1 MSRRILAVLLAVLVA
16 AIVLFAT
23 RDSSSEIS
31 VTQTLRTVD
40 LVASVN
46 AINVDSGWSQEN
58 GVTRGGA
65 MRLSLDDLRVLT
77 VQEGTLA
84 AEYGSTS
91 ACTDFVKPNACVLL
105 ADMLGDAVVW
115 FALVPSDVLAG
126 REFLTL
132 PGLVDMQ
139 ANGDEGVLR
148 NGWVRFN
155 YNDAHFKIDIHVQP
169 VWINIISRF
178 HIEML
183 HPEELVRDMSGAI
196 FYIITIDTK
205 WFKKP
210 FMLSNSDAAVSTV
223 RLVWYLVTYLCACSS
238 QPQSLQ

>member
-1 MSRRILAVLLAVLVA
+1 LSRRILAVLLAVLVA

-23 RDSSSEIS
+23 RESSSEIS

-46 AINVDSGWSQEN
+46 SINVDSGWSQEN

-65 MRLSLDDLRVLT
+65 VRMSLDDLRVLT

-84 AEYGSTS
+84 ADYGSTS

-115 FALVPSDVLAG
+115 FALVPSDALAG

-132 PGLVDMQ
+132 PGLVDMR
-139 ANGDEGVLR
+139 ANGDEGILR
-148 NGWVRFN
+148 NGWVVKLATPVKRECGDSPTSSLRDFITRFP
-155 YNDAHFKIDIHVQP
+155 DQLSK
-169 VWINIISRF
+169 
-178 HIEML
+178 
-183 HPEELVRDMSGAI
+183 
-196 FYIITIDTK
+196 TIMNLTTD
-205 WFKKP
+205 
-210 FMLSNSDAAVSTV
+210 NVVSV
-223 RLVWYLVTYLCACSS
+223 KCK
-238 QPQSLQ
+238 

>member
-126 REFLTL
+126 REFITL

-148 NGWVRFN
+148 NGWVVKLATPVKRECGEATTSSLRDFITRFP
-155 YNDAHFKIDIHVQP
+155 DQ
-169 VWINIISRF
+169 
-178 HIEML
+178 
-183 HPEELVRDMSGAI
+183 
-196 FYIITIDTK
+196 
-205 WFKKP
+205 
-210 FMLSNSDAAVSTV
+210 LSKSIVNLTTDNVVSV
-223 RLVWYLVTYLCACSS
+223 KCK
-238 QPQSLQ
+238 

>member
-16 AIVLFAT
+16 VIFVFAT
-23 RDSSSEIS
+23 RDSSLEIS
-31 VTQTLRTVD
+31 VPQTLHKID

-46 AINVDSGWSQEN
+46 SINVDSTWSQEN

-65 MRLSLDDLRVLT
+65 IRLSLDDLRVLT
-77 VQEGTLA
+77 VQDGTLT
-84 AEYGSTS
+84 AEYGSML

-139 ANGDEGVLR
+139 ANGDEGILR
-148 NGWVRFN
+148 NGWVVKLATPVKRECGDVVTSSLRDFITRFP
-155 YNDAHFKIDIHVQP
+155 DQLSKIIVNLTTDNV
-169 VWINIISRF
+169 
-178 HIEML
+178 
-183 HPEELVRDMSGAI
+183 
-196 FYIITIDTK
+196 
-205 WFKKP
+205 
-210 FMLSNSDAAVSTV
+210 VSV
-223 RLVWYLVTYLCACSS
+223 KCK
-238 QPQSLQ
+238 

>member
-1 MSRRILAVLLAVLVA
+1 MSRRILAILLAVLVA

-46 AINVDSGWSQEN
+46 SINVDSGWSQES

-65 MRLSLDDLRVLT
+65 MRMSLDDLRVLT

-84 AEYGSTS
+84 TEYGSTS

-115 FALVPSDVLAG
+115 FALVPADTSSG
-126 REFLTL
+126 QEFLTL
-132 PGLVDMQ
+132 PGLIDMRD
-139 ANGDEGVLR
+139 NGNEGVLR
-148 NGWVRFN
+148 NGWVLNLTNGVRRECGDVDTSSLRDFITRFP
-155 YNDAHFKIDIHVQP
+155 DQLSK
-169 VWINIISRF
+169 
-178 HIEML
+178 
-183 HPEELVRDMSGAI
+183 
-196 FYIITIDTK
+196 TIMNLTTD
-205 WFKKP
+205 
-210 FMLSNSDAAVSTV
+210 NVVSV
-223 RLVWYLVTYLCACSS
+223 KCK
-238 QPQSLQ
+238 

>member
-1 MSRRILAVLLAVLVA
+1 LSRRILAVLLAVLVA
-16 AIVLFAT
+16 AIVLFAM

-46 AINVDSGWSQEN
+46 SINVDSGWSQEN
-58 GVTRGGA
+58 GVTSGGA
-65 MRLSLDDLRVLT
+65 MRMSLDDLRVLT

-84 AEYGSTS
+84 AEYGSSS

-139 ANGDEGVLR
+139 ANGDEGILR
-148 NGWVRFN
+148 NGWVVKLATPVKRECGDVVTSSLRDFITRFP
-155 YNDAHFKIDIHVQP
+155 DQ
-169 VWINIISRF
+169 
-178 HIEML
+178 
-183 HPEELVRDMSGAI
+183 
-196 FYIITIDTK
+196 
-205 WFKKP
+205 
-210 FMLSNSDAAVSTV
+210 LSKTVLNLTTDNVVSV
-223 RLVWYLVTYLCACSS
+223 KCK
-238 QPQSLQ
+238 

>member
-16 AIVLFAT
+16 AIVLFAI

-46 AINVDSGWSQEN
+46 SINVDSGWSQEN

-65 MRLSLDDLRVLT
+65 MRMSLDDLRVLT

-84 AEYGSTS
+84 AEYGPTS

-115 FALVPSDVLAG
+115 FALVPSDAIAG
-126 REFLTL
+126 REFLTM

-139 ANGDEGVLR
+139 ANGDEGILR
-148 NGWVRFN
+148 NGWVINLATPVKRECGDTATSSLRDFITRFP
-155 YNDAHFKIDIHVQP
+155 DQLSKT
-169 VWINIISRF
+169 
-178 HIEML
+178 
-183 HPEELVRDMSGAI
+183 LVNLTTD
-196 FYIITIDTK
+196 
-205 WFKKP
+205 
-210 FMLSNSDAAVSTV
+210 NVVSV
-223 RLVWYLVTYLCACSS
+223 KCK
-238 QPQSLQ
+238 

>member
-16 AIVLFAT
+16 AFVLFAM

-46 AINVDSGWSQEN
+46 SINVDSGWSQEN
-58 GVTRGGA
+58 GVTSGGA
-65 MRLSLDDLRVLT
+65 IRMSLDDLRVLT

-84 AEYGSTS
+84 ADYGSSS

-139 ANGDEGVLR
+139 ANGDEGILR
-148 NGWVRFN
+148 NGWVVKLATPVKRNCENADTTTLRDFITRFPD
-155 YNDAHFKIDIHVQP
+155 DASTSSMNLTTDNV
-169 VWINIISRF
+169 
-178 HIEML
+178 
-183 HPEELVRDMSGAI
+183 
-196 FYIITIDTK
+196 
-205 WFKKP
+205 
-210 FMLSNSDAAVSTV
+210 VS
-223 RLVWYLVTYLCACSS
+223 VTCK
-238 QPQSLQ
+238 

>member
-16 AIVLFAT
+16 AIFLFAT

-31 VTQTLRTVD
+31 VTQTLHKVD

-46 AINVDSGWSQEN
+46 SVNVDSGWSEEN

-77 VQEGTLA
+77 VQEGTLT

-91 ACTDFVKPNACVLL
+91 SCTDFVKTNACVLL

-115 FALVPSDVLAG
+115 FALVPADAIAG

-139 ANGDEGVLR
+139 ANGDEGILR
-148 NGWVRFN
+148 NGWVVKLATPVKRECGDVVTSSLHDFITRFPDQLSKTIVN
-155 YNDAHFKIDIHVQP
+155 LTTDNV
-169 VWINIISRF
+169 VS
-178 HIEML
+178 
-183 HPEELVRDMSGAI
+183 VRC
-196 FYIITIDTK
+196 K
-205 WFKKP
+205 
-210 FMLSNSDAAVSTV
+210 
-223 RLVWYLVTYLCACSS
+223 
-238 QPQSLQ
+238 